1 MAGVVLAVDAG
12 GTAVRM
18 GLFRCAEGRLDS
30 LRLSRFPSAGWSSFE
45 GDLDGF
51 LALPEV
57 SAEVIRA
64 RERAAVFAL
73 AGPTDEP
80 TGRGSVTRWGP
91 GTYREVAP
99 LLGSISFGHCILLN
113 DLEAANHAVASASE
127 DSLRPIDGI
136 AGPPSRGRF
145 IHLRPGTGLGIGL
158 FAEGRSYASEGG
170 SAPCAF
176 DVDAPDELA
185 LARHLRALSG
195 GALPTYEAALCGG
208 GLRAISEALTG
219 RSVSPEVVTGAWTID
234 GENSGNADRVLG
246 LFIRLLARAAQGAA
260 LTLLPETCFLSGSIV
275 DALPESAWESFCG
288 SFRSHVTHGHFLSG
302 VRLAHVKGPELTL
315 HGAALAGAR
324 ALAGC

>member
-1 MAGVVLAVDAG
+1 MAGVIFAVDAG

-30 LRLSRFPSAGWSSFE
+30 VLISRFPSAGWSSFE
-45 GDLDGF
+45 DDMGGF

-57 SAEVIRA
+57 SAEMNRA
-64 RERAAVFAL
+64 RERVAVFAL

-91 GTYREVAP
+91 ETFRDVAP
-99 LLGSISFGHCILLN
+99 LLGSLSFDHCVLLN
-113 DLEAANHAVASASE
+113 DLEAANHAVAAAGE

-136 AGPPSRGRF
+136 ARPPSRGRF
-145 IHLRPGTGLGIGL
+145 IHLRPGTGLGIG
-158 FAEGRSYASEGG
+158 FFSGGRSFPSEGG

-176 DVDAPDELA
+176 DADVPDELE
-185 LARHLRALSG
+185 LARHLRPLSG
-195 GALPTYEAALCGG
+195 GALPTYESVLCGD
-208 GLRAISEALTG
+208 GLRAMSEALTG
-219 RSVSPEVVTGAWTID
+219 RAVSPEVVTGEWHKE
-234 GENSGNADRVLG
+234 GENSEKTDRVMG

-260 LTLLPETCFLSGSIV
+260 LTVLPEACFLSGSIV
-275 DALPESAWESFCG
+275 DALPEAAWESFCG
-288 SFRSHVTHGHFLSG
+288 PFRHHATHGPLLARI
-302 VRLAHVKGPELTL
+302 RLALVKGPELTL